1 MRQDAELLSNQL
13 MEQTKFI
20 CIHKFYLHYKHH
32 ISSTNFL
39 PFYCIL
45 FSLGFL
51 NKFPSTFPPLL
62 IYSLFILYKRRR
74 KRRLM
79 LFGRRHALVP
89 RSTTSSIGISGRLPG
104 QRLLMES
111 RSSRMEASTFC
122 RRAVKY
128 SEIWTSER

>member
-1 MRQDAELLSNQL
+1 MRQGAELLSNQL

-122 RRAVKY
+122 RRDAKY